1 MNAAEKNLVNRVLR
15 SNLSQ
20 TRKNYYLKHTLT
32 PTGKSLTFNALRNT
46 FNDEVARMKQKQKRY
61 ASPPTSPFKRMR
73 IKK

>member
-1 MNAAEKNLVNRVLR
+1 MNAAEKNFVNRVVR

-46 FNDEVARMKQKQKRY
+46 FNEEVSRVKQKRY